1 MLPDQIRE
9 EFARKVEWY
18 FCDKDQGLRS
28 AALWLQDAGI
38 AESEIMT
45 ILGDAWNAG
54 YSVGYREGTDDATSE
69 AR

>member
-1 MLPDQIRE
+1 MLPDKVRE
-9 EFARKVEWY
+9 EFAEQVRKY
-18 FCDKDQGLRS
+18 FGDDDPKLRS

-45 ILGDAWNAG
+45 ILGDAWSAG
-54 YSVGYREGTDDATSE
+54 YSAGYGEGMDDATSE